1 MNRPVGRQLWAGMPG
16 ASPGRG
22 RCLGEAALTAYAD
35 RAMDPFTLLQWDR
48 HVLTCACCRAAV
60 AEERRVL
67 AALRAPAEPTMPG
80 DLRGMLL
87 ALAADPSVTGLGSGT
102 AGSGGW
108 SEPDGAVGGSHGA
121 SRRGRDGFPPTIP
134 VAPVRVVDRG
144 TPAMHRSARRASVF
158 AGLAAGATAAAA
170 WGVAMTGATAP
181 LPVPAATPGLVRG
194 TPPAASQFAPAAFM
208 VANLGRA
215 RTTAVPFATGS
226 VHPSAARTATALRS
240 TSVGSTA
247 RPAVSTLPVR
257 SAESTP

>member
-1 MNRPVGRQLWAGMPG
+1 
-16 ASPGRG
+16 
-22 RCLGEAALTAYAD
+22 
-35 RAMDPFTLLQWDR
+35 MDPVTLLHWDR

-67 AALRAPAEPTMPG
+67 AALRAPAQPTVPG

-87 ALAADPSVTGLGSGT
+87 ALAADPSATGLPSGAPGSPDR
-102 AGSGGW
+102 SGA
-108 SEPDGAVGGSHGA
+108 EGAVRA
-121 SRRGRDGFPPTIP
+121 SDAAAGHGRDGFPTSIP

-144 TPAMHRSARRASVF
+144 TPAMHRSARRATVF

-181 LPVPAATPGLVRG
+181 VPGSAATPGLVHG
-194 TPPAASQFAPAAFM
+194 MPSATSPFAPAAFM

-215 RTTAVPFATGS
+215 RTTSVPSASGS
-226 VHPSAARTATALRS
+226 ASPSAARAATARRS
-240 TSVGSTA
+240 TSVGATV
-247 RPAVSTLPVR
+247 RPAVSGLPVR

>member
-1 MNRPVGRQLWAGMPG
+1 MPG
-16 ASPGRG
+16 VSPGRG
-22 RCLGEAALTAYAD
+22 RCLGAALTAYAD
-35 RAMDPFTLLQWDR
+35 RAMDPVTLLHWDR

-67 AALRAPAEPTMPG
+67 AALRAPAAPTVPG

-87 ALAADPSVTGLGSGT
+87 ALAADPSARGLRSAAPGSLDR
-102 AGSGGW
+102 SGA
-108 SEPDGAVGGSHGA
+108 EGAV
-121 SRRGRDGFPPTIP
+121 RGPDDAADYGREGFAPGIP

-144 TPAMHRSARRASVF
+144 TPAMHRSARRATMF

-181 LPVPAATPGLVRG
+181 LPGPAATPGLVHG
-194 TPPAASQFAPAAFM
+194 TPPATSPFAPAAFM

-215 RTTAVPFATGS
+215 RTAAVPFASG
-226 VHPSAARTATALRS
+226 AARPPAARAATALRS
-240 TSVGSTA
+240 ASVGSTV
-247 RPAVSTLPVR
+247 RPAVSGMPVR